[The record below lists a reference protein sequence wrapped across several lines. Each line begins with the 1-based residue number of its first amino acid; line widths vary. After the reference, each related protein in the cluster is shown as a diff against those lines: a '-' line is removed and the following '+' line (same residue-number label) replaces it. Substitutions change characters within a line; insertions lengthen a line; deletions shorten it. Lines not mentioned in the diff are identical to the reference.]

1 MLQQSWMQMVWVTVL
16 VTSCLIVYY
25 HNAVAYSNTHLSF
38 CSCVGQESSMVWL
51 ILCLKHH
58 RIMYMYTLLEKKMV
72 THPSDPAW
80 KIPRT
85 EQSGGLQSMG
95 SQRVGHDWTRTHTA
109 VSKMDNQQGPIVW
122 RMELCPMLYD
132 SLEGRGVW
140 ERMDTFKCIAE
151 SLCHSPGTINIVNWL
166 YPNIKYK
173 VFFFFFKIIGLK
185 SIY

>member
-85 EQSGGLQSMG
+85 EEAGGLQPMG
-95 SQRVGHDWTRTHTA
+95 WQRVGHDWACMQPVTQSYTEANWNQNTIKGLQTPDLWFYNAHG
-109 VSKMDNQQGPIVW
+109 SLDNLLGVLLDPHSSRDLLHSRVAHSPWAAEEQIINHV
-122 RMELCPMLYD
+122 MELP
-132 SLEGRGVW
+132 V
-140 ERMDTFKCIAE
+140 
-151 SLCHSPGTINIVNWL
+151 P
-166 YPNIKYK
+166 
-173 VFFFFFKIIGLK
+173 
-185 SIY
+185 